1 VVFLGRKPRKGL
13 WLRSTPIAKLLSQP
27 ATPRSCATQAGQE
40 RNSKHAEVCLL
51 GKLNAEYAYAVCA
64 LLCAIV
70 GAAYDVGTR
79 RIPNAFTLPAIVF
92 GLLLHF
98 TLGGWRQL
106 GMAAAAG
113 LGCGLIFLLF
123 YLAGG
128 MGGGDVKLITAAG
141 CTAGLSRMGPLLIL
155 TSFAGGVMAIGLALY
170 HRRLKETFM
179 NMSVLLVHHRTE
191 GLVPHSEFNIGN
203 AQTLRLPYGLAI
215 AAGSALS
222 LGLLL
227 VQR

>member
-1 VVFLGRKPRKGL
+1 V
-13 WLRSTPIAKLLSQP
+13 W
-27 ATPRSCATQAGQE
+27 
-40 RNSKHAEVCLL
+40 
-51 GKLNAEYAYAVCA
+51 KLNIEVAYAACS
-64 LLCAIV
+64 LLCATV
-70 GAAYDVGTR
+70 GAVYDVTIG

-106 GMAAAAG
+106 GTAAAAG
-113 LGCGLIFLLF
+113 LVCGLIFLLF
-123 YLAGG
+123 HLAGG

-141 CTAGLSRMGPLLIL
+141 SIAGLSLMGPLLIL
-155 TSFAGGVMAIGLALY
+155 TSLAGGVMAVSLALY
-170 HRRLKETFM
+170 RRRLKETLM
-179 NMSVLLVHHRTE
+179 NMCALAMHHGTE
-191 GLVPHSEFNIGN
+191 GLVPHPEFNIGN
-203 AQTLRLPYGLAI
+203 AQTLRLPYALAI

>member
-1 VVFLGRKPRKGL
+1 M
-13 WLRSTPIAKLLSQP
+13 
-27 ATPRSCATQAGQE
+27 
-40 RNSKHAEVCLL
+40 
-51 GKLNAEYAYAVCA
+51 
-64 LLCAIV
+64 V
-70 GAAYDVGTR
+70 GAAYDVAIR
-79 RIPNAFTLPAIVF
+79 RIPNAFTLPAMIF

-106 GMAAAAG
+106 ATAAAAG
-113 LGCGLIFLLF
+113 LGCGAIFLLF

-128 MGGGDVKLITAAG
+128 MGGGDVKLIAAAG
-141 CTAGLSRMGPLLIL
+141 CTAGLSLMGPLLIL

-170 HRRLKETFM
+170 HRRLKETLM
-179 NMSVLLVHHRTE
+179 NLWALLVHHRSE
-191 GLVPHSEFNIGN
+191 GLAPHPEFNIGN

-227 VQR
+227 VRR

>member
-1 VVFLGRKPRKGL
+1 MKIEIV
-13 WLRSTPIAKLLSQP
+13 
-27 ATPRSCATQAGQE
+27 
-40 RNSKHAEVCLL
+40 
-51 GKLNAEYAYAVCA
+51 YAACSLFCA
-64 LLCAIV
+64 LA
-70 GAAYDVGTR
+70 GAVYDVISR
-79 RIPNAFTLPAIVF
+79 RIPNALTLPAIVF

-106 GMAAAAG
+106 TTAAAAG

-141 CTAGLSRMGPLLIL
+141 CIAGLSLMGPLLIL

-170 HRRLKETFM
+170 RRRLKQTLM
-179 NMSVLLVHHRTE
+179 NMWLLLVHHRTE
-191 GLVPHSEFNIGN
+191 GLAPHPEFNIGN
-203 AQTLRLPYGLAI
+203 AHTLRLPYGLAI

-227 VQR
+227 VRR

>member
-1 VVFLGRKPRKGL
+1 M
-13 WLRSTPIAKLLSQP
+13 
-27 ATPRSCATQAGQE
+27 
-40 RNSKHAEVCLL
+40 
-51 GKLNAEYAYAVCA
+51 CA

-70 GAAYDVGTR
+70 GAAYDVAIR

-98 TLGGWRQL
+98 GLGGWRQL
-106 GMAAAAG
+106 ATAAAAG
-113 LGCGLIFLLF
+113 LGCGVIFLLF
-123 YLAGG
+123 HLAGG

-141 CTAGLSRMGPLLIL
+141 SIAGLSLMGPLLIL
-155 TSFAGGVMAIGLALY
+155 TSFAGGMMAIALALS
-170 HRRLKETFM
+170 HRRLKQTLI
-179 NMSVLLVHHRTE
+179 NLWVLVGHHRTH
-191 GLVPHSEFNIGN
+191 GLAPHPKFNSGN

-227 VQR
+227 VKR